1 LIQKSS
7 SNHRLN
13 FVQANIKNINARRLS
28 KMSSP
33 RVETF
38 VNGLRG
44 STEET
49 SAYEM
54 MRSAYSNRG
63 AKKPNSRNNRSNS
76 AQGDQVKALKKTIT
90 PELGVKKKEIMKL
103 TIMNPSF
110 RNETII
116 YNRRLT
122 PEKKHEVMSE

>member
-1 LIQKSS
+1 
-7 SNHRLN
+7 
-13 FVQANIKNINARRLS
+13 
-28 KMSSP
+28 MSSP

-44 STEET
+44 STEEP
-49 SAYEM
+49 SAYDI